1 MSIHWKNSNINNFIG
16 GRHIKP
22 SFFIPSEGNM
32 KSMSIQVTGIAGIPL
47 IQKGDN
53 LAEILCRNTSFA
65 DGDIVCIA
73 STIVSKANGY
83 IRALADITPTADAVR
98 ISGLTGEDP
107 HFLQAILDSSKD
119 VIIEYPFI
127 LSEVPCGHVGVRAGV
142 DNSNIEGENIIY
154 LPPDPMGDAARLRAA
169 IHTVCG
175 KTIGVIITDTCGRAF
190 RRGQCGT
197 AIGWA
202 GMTAIRDFRGDHD
215 LFGLELE
222 ITEEAVVDEIAGF
235 SNFIMGES
243 NNGVPAVQFS
253 GCGTWKGHDNL
264 YFSKEED
271 FIRKAIHI

>member
-1 MSIHWKNSNINNFIG
+1 
-16 GRHIKP
+16 
-22 SFFIPSEGNM
+22 
-32 KSMSIQVTGIAGIPL
+32 MSIQVSGIPNIPL

-53 LAEILCRNTSFA
+53 IAEILCKNTSFV
-65 DGDIVCIA
+65 DGDIICIA
-73 STIVSKANGY
+73 STIVAKAFGY
-83 IRALADITPTADAVR
+83 TRALAAITPSEDAKR
-98 ISGLTGEDP
+98 ISKMTGEDP
-107 HFLQAILDSSKD
+107 RFLQAILDSSKD

-142 DNSNIEGENIIY
+142 DNSNIEGANIII
-154 LPPDPMGDAARLRAA
+154 LPPDPMGDAKKIRNE
-169 IHTVCG
+169 IKKVSG
-175 KTIGVIITDTCGRAF
+175 KDVGIIITDTCGRAF

-222 ITEEAVVDEIAGF
+222 ITEEAVIDEIAAF

-243 NNGVPAVQFS
+243 NNGIPAVKFS
-253 GCGTWKGHDNL
+253 GCGTWEGHDNL
-264 YFSKEED
+264 YFTKEED